1 MNGKPVALFCEMDLQ
16 YISSGLNEAVKKAGA
31 FILSQRKGFKEDAV
45 SSKSFNQLV
54 SYVDKE
60 AEQMLVEELHQLV
73 PEAGFLTE
81 EKTRADQTEGL
92 IWIID
97 PLDGTTNFIHGLP
110 VYSVSVALANGT
122 EVLCAAVY
130 EINQDELFYAVKN
143 GGAFLNGERI
153 SVKQTPD
160 LNDTLMATGFPYY
173 DFDELPQY
181 VSVLTYLMR
190 NTRGLRRMGS
200 AAVDLAYVS
209 CGRFDGFFEL
219 SLSPWDVAAGVLL
232 VTEAGGI
239 VTDFKGGEN
248 FIHGR
253 SIVAASKAIHAP
265 LASLIKKEF
274 GY

>member
-1 MNGKPVALFCEMDLQ
+1 MDLK
-16 YISSGLNEAVKKAGA
+16 YVSLGLNAAVKEVGV
-31 FILSQRKGFKEDAV
+31 FILSQRKGFKEESV

-60 AEQMLVEELHQLV
+60 AEQMLVDVLQQLV

-81 EKTRADQTEGL
+81 EKTRTDQTEGL

-122 EVLCAAVY
+122 DLLCAAVY
-130 EINQDELFYAVKN
+130 EINHDELFYAVKN
-143 GGAFLNGERI
+143 RGAFLNGEPIR
-153 SVKQTPD
+153 VKQTSV

-173 DFDELPQY
+173 DFADLSRY
-181 VSVLTYLMR
+181 ISVLTYLMR

-200 AAVDLAYVS
+200 AAVDLAYVA

-219 SLSPWDVAAGVLL
+219 GLSAWDVAAGALL
-232 VTEAGGI
+232 VAEAGGK
-239 VTDFKGGEN
+239 VTDFTGREN

-253 SIVAASKAIHAP
+253 SIVAASSAIHAQ
-265 LASLIKKEF
+265 LGSLIKQEF
-274 GY
+274 GD